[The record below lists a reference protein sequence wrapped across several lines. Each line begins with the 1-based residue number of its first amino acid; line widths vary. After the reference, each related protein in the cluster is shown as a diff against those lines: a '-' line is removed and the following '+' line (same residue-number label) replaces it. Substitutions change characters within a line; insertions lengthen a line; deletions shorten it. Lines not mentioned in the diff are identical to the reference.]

1 MHSADIQRGVME
13 WSGVECEGGEVSMHT
28 FLRSM

>member
-13 WSGVECEGGEVSMHT
+13 WSGVECEGGGRLACT
-28 FLRSM
+28 RS